1 MKFLEFAILATV
13 AVGVLAGV
21 FGVLDGG
28 WSPRAYVAR
37 PGDCYVPPQGDPLY
51 DEHYANN
58 VNVPNCSAFVDR
70 GQAKVLE
77 AQAEVVEAQAERIR
91 TETNIQKIGI
101 NLFLLVLFC
110 IAALFLLAIVK

>member
-1 MKFLEFAILATV
+1 EFVILAV
-13 AVGVLAGV
+13 IAVGLLAGF
-21 FGVLDGG
+21 FGILDSAGG

-91 TETNIQKIGI
+91 TETNIQKIGV

-110 IAALFLLAIVK
+110 IAVLLLLAIVM